1 MGNSS
6 RLLTLLG
13 KFLNIKSGRLE
24 ESACKLPAT
33 ETEMDTVVGQA
44 APQAGTP
51 ASMRALNQRLVLNR
65 LRGQGEA
72 TRPQIA
78 NDTGLSKPTVGQAL
92 LDLEQHGLVRAI
104 GRSASGPGRAAVIYR
119 SAPDAGHIVGVDIGR
134 RVIRVAVADLDGTVV
149 ARVDQR
155 NRSRSGSMLQRNAC
169 ESVERAIAEA
179 GLSPHDIVVT
189 VVGTPGIPD
198 AATGTVYRA
207 PNLPGWERR
216 GLLHELVA
224 ALGAGGAEV
233 VVENDAN
240 LSVVGEHA
248 RGAAQGVDVVA
259 CLTVGTGIG
268 MGLLLNGRL
277 FRGAHGAA
285 GEIADL
291 PFDRVPAGVRQHRPG
306 PVETAAAAQAV
317 VSAANEL
324 GLTRVQSAK
333 AVFDLARE
341 GDEVALRVVAEE
353 ASKLAHVVSIVTAVL
368 DPGLIVLGGGVGR
381 NADLLAEPMRRELA
395 ETIPVVPD
403 IVGGHLGEDAVLV
416 GAIAT
421 AMDTAWDLVFERR
434 VRKTA
439 SEA

>member
-1 MGNSS
+1 
-6 RLLTLLG
+6 
-13 KFLNIKSGRLE
+13 
-24 ESACKLPAT
+24 
-33 ETEMDTVVGQA
+33 
-44 APQAGTP
+44 
-51 ASMRALNQRLVLNR
+51 VLDR
-65 LRGQGEA
+65 LRGHGEA

-78 NDTGLSKPTVGQAL
+78 SDTGLSKPTVGQAL

-104 GRSASGPGRAAVIYR
+104 GHSAAGPGRAAVIYR
-119 SAPDAGHIVGVDIGR
+119 TAPDAGHIVGVDIGR
-134 RVIRVAVADLDGTVV
+134 RVIRVAVADLDGAVV
-149 ARVDQR
+149 ARVDQP
-155 NRSRSGSMLQRNAC
+155 NRSRSGNMLQRNVC
-169 ESVERAIAEA
+169 QSVERAIAEA
-179 GLSPHDIVVT
+179 GRNPHDIVVT

-198 AATGTVYRA
+198 SETGTVHRA
-207 PNLPGWERR
+207 PNLPGWERH
-216 GLLHELVA
+216 GLLQRLVA
-224 ALGAGGAEV
+224 ALGSGGSEV
-233 VVENDAN
+233 IVENDAN

-268 MGLLLNGRL
+268 MGLLLNGKL

-291 PFDRVPAGVRQHRPG
+291 PFDRVPAGVTRRRPG

-324 GLTRVQSAK
+324 GLSRVHSAK

-341 GDEVALRVVAEE
+341 GNELALRVVAEE
-353 ASKLAHVVSIVTAVL
+353 ASKLAHVVSVVTAVL
-368 DPGLIVLGGGVGR
+368 DPGLIVLAGGVGR
-381 NADLLAEPMRRELA
+381 NADLLAEPIRRELA

-403 IVGGHLGEDAVLV
+403 IVGGHLGDDVVLV

-421 AMDTAWDLVFERR
+421 AMNTAWDLVFERR
-434 VRKTA
+434 VRRIA

>member
-1 MGNSS
+1 
-6 RLLTLLG
+6 L
-13 KFLNIKSGRLE
+13 
-24 ESACKLPAT
+24 
-33 ETEMDTVVGQA
+33 VGQA
-44 APQAGTP
+44 ATQAGTP
-51 ASMRALNQRLVLNR
+51 ASMRALNQRLVLER
-65 LRGQGEA
+65 LRGHGEA

-104 GRSASGPGRAAVIYR
+104 GRSASGPGRAAVIYQT
-119 SAPDAGHIVGVDIGR
+119 APDAGHIVGVDIGR

-149 ARVDQR
+149 ARVDQP
-155 NRSRSGSMLQRNAC
+155 NRSRSGTVLQRTAC
-169 ESVERAIAEA
+169 ESVERAIADA
-179 GLSPHDIVVT
+179 GLKPHDIVVT

-198 AATGTVYRA
+198 TTTGSVHRS

-216 GLLHELVA
+216 GLLGELVETLRA
-224 ALGAGGAEV
+224 AGSEV
-233 VVENDAN
+233 MVENDAN
-240 LSVVGEHA
+240 LCVVGEHA
-248 RGAAQGVDVVA
+248 RGAAQGIDVVA

-268 MGLLLNGRL
+268 MGLLLNGKL

-291 PFDRVPAGVRQHRPG
+291 PFDRVPAGVAQHRPG

-317 VSAANEL
+317 VSAANEI
-324 GLTRVQSAK
+324 GLNEVRSAK
-333 AVFDLARE
+333 EVFDLARN
-341 GDEVALRVVAEE
+341 GDQLAMQVVEQE

-368 DPGLIVLGGGVGR
+368 DPGLVVLAGGVGR

-395 ETIPVVPD
+395 QTIPVVPD

-416 GAIAT
+416 GAIVSAK
-421 AMDTAWDLVFERR
+421 DTAWDLVFDRR
-434 VRKTA
+434 VRRTA

>member
-1 MGNSS
+1 M
-6 RLLTLLG
+6 
-13 KFLNIKSGRLE
+13 
-24 ESACKLPAT
+24 
-33 ETEMDTVVGQA
+33 VGHV

-51 ASMRALNQRLVLNR
+51 ASMRALNQRLVLDR

-92 LDLEQHGLVRAI
+92 LDLEQHGLVRAS
-104 GRSASGPGRAAVIYR
+104 GRSASGPGRAAVVYQ
-119 SAPDAGHIVGVDIGR
+119 SAPDAAHIVGVDIGR
-134 RVIRVAVADLDGTVV
+134 RVLRVAVADLDGVVV
-149 ARVDQR
+149 ARVDQP
-155 NRSRSGSMLQRNAC
+155 NRSRSGTMLQRTAC

-198 AATGTVYRA
+198 AHTGTVHRA

-224 ALGAGGAEV
+224 ALGSGGSEV
-233 VVENDAN
+233 MVENDAN
-240 LSVVGEHA
+240 LTVVGEHA
-248 RGAAQGVDVVA
+248 RGAARGVDVVA

-268 MGLLLNGRL
+268 MGMLVNGKL

-291 PFDRVPAGVRQHRPG
+291 PYDRVPPGVSQHRPG
-306 PVETAAAAQAV
+306 PVEIAAAAQAV
-317 VSAANEL
+317 VSAANTV
-324 GLTRVQSAK
+324 GLSRVGSAK
-333 AVFDLARE
+333 EVFDMARE
-341 GDEVALRVVAEE
+341 GDERARRVVTDE
-353 ASKLAHVVSIVTAVL
+353 ASKIAHVVSVVTAVL
-368 DPGLIVLGGGVGR
+368 DPGLIVLAGGVGR
-381 NADLLAEPMRRELA
+381 NADLLAEPIRRELA
-395 ETIPVVPD
+395 EAIPVVPD
-403 IVGGHLGEDAVLV
+403 IVGGELGEDAVLA

-421 AMDTAWDLVFERR
+421 AMESAWDLVFERR
-434 VRKTA
+434 VRRTA

>member
-1 MGNSS
+1 
-6 RLLTLLG
+6 
-13 KFLNIKSGRLE
+13 
-24 ESACKLPAT
+24 
-33 ETEMDTVVGQA
+33 
-44 APQAGTP
+44 
-51 ASMRALNQRLVLNR
+51 MRALNQRLVLDR
-65 LRGQGEA
+65 LRGHGEA

-78 NDTGLSKPTVGQAL
+78 SDTGLSKPTVGQAL

-104 GRSASGPGRAAVIYR
+104 GRSAAGPGRAAVIYR
-119 SAPDAGHIVGVDIGR
+119 TAPDAGHIVGVDIGR
-134 RVIRVAVADLDGTVV
+134 RVIRVAVADLDGAVV
-149 ARVDQR
+149 ARVDQP
-155 NRSRSGSMLQRNAC
+155 NRSRSGNMLQRNVC
-169 ESVERAIAEA
+169 QSVERAIAEA
-179 GLSPHDIVVT
+179 GPKPHDIVVT

-198 AATGTVYRA
+198 SETGTVHRA
-207 PNLPGWERR
+207 PNLPGWERH
-216 GLLHELVA
+216 GLLHQLVA
-224 ALGAGGAEV
+224 ALGSGGSEV
-233 VVENDAN
+233 MVENDAN

-268 MGLLLNGRL
+268 MGLLLNGKL

-291 PFDRVPAGVRQHRPG
+291 PFDRVPAGVTRHRPG

-324 GLTRVQSAK
+324 GLSRVHSAK

-341 GDEVALRVVAEE
+341 GNELALRVVAEE
-353 ASKLAHVVSIVTAVL
+353 ASKLAHVVSVVTAVL
-368 DPGLIVLGGGVGR
+368 DPGLIVLAGGVGR
-381 NADLLAEPMRRELA
+381 NADLLAEPIRRELA

-403 IVGGHLGEDAVLV
+403 IVGGHLGDDVVLV

-421 AMDTAWDLVFERR
+421 AMNTAWDLVFERR
-434 VRKTA
+434 VRRIA

>member
-1 MGNSS
+1 
-6 RLLTLLG
+6 
-13 KFLNIKSGRLE
+13 
-24 ESACKLPAT
+24 
-33 ETEMDTVVGQA
+33 
-44 APQAGTP
+44 
-51 ASMRALNQRLVLNR
+51 MRALNQRLVLDR

-104 GRSASGPGRAAVIYR
+104 GRSASGPGRAAVVYQT
-119 SAPDAGHIVGVDIGR
+119 APDAGHIVGVDIGR
-134 RVIRVAVADLDGTVV
+134 RVLRVAVADLDGVVV
-149 ARVDQR
+149 ARVDQA
-155 NRSRSGSMLQRNAC
+155 NRSRSGTMLQRAAC

-179 GLSPHDIVVT
+179 GLTPPDIVVT

-198 AATGTVYRA
+198 ARTGTVHRA

-216 GLLHELVA
+216 GLLNELVA
-224 ALGAGGAEV
+224 ALGSGGSEV
-233 VVENDAN
+233 MVENDAN

-248 RGAAQGVDVVA
+248 RGAARGVDVVA

-268 MGLLLNGRL
+268 MGMLVNGKL

-291 PFDRVPAGVRQHRPG
+291 PYDRVPPGVTRHRPG
-306 PVETAAAAQAV
+306 PVEIAAAAQAV

-324 GLTRVQSAK
+324 GLNRVNSAK
-333 AVFDLARE
+333 EVFDMARE
-341 GDEVALRVVAEE
+341 GDELALRVVTDE
-353 ASKLAHVVSIVTAVL
+353 ASKIAHVVSVVTAVL
-368 DPGLIVLGGGVGR
+368 DPGLIVLAGGVGR
-381 NADLLAEPMRRELA
+381 NADLLTEPIRRELA

-403 IVGGHLGEDAVLV
+403 IVGGELGEDAVLA

-421 AMDTAWDLVFERR
+421 AMESAWDLVFERR
-434 VRKTA
+434 VRRTA
-439 SEA
+439 SGA